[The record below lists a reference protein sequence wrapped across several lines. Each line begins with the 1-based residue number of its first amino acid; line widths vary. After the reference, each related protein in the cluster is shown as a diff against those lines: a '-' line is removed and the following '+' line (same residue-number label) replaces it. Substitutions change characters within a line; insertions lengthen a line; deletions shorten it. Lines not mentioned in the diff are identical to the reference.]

1 MKHHQKLNIPKE
13 YVTVDEKLQ
22 YIQKI
27 KLNHQNSDI
36 FDMDRTSMIY
46 RTEQYYLNLKEL
58 NNL

>member
-46 RTEQYYLNLKEL
+46 RTILFKS
-58 NNL
+58 